1 MTKERKEY
9 LYKNIRQSRKEK
21 TKDVL
26 CPVFNIADGDEYPKE
41 TPASVEDPDEPNQP
55 RLSSFQN

>member
-9 LYKNIRQSRKEK
+9 LYKNIRQSCKEK

-26 CPVFNIADGDEYPKE
+26 YSVFNIADGDEYPKE
-41 TPASVEDPDEPNQP
+41 TPESVEDPDEPNQP